1 MPKKWTGELVGMMH
15 DYKITGGQLAD
26 ELGVSRE
33 YVSMELNGRRA
44 PDGAKE
50 RFTAALKSIIKRTQ
64 PG

>member
-1 MPKKWTGELVGMMH
+1 MMH

-33 YVSMELNGRRA
+33 YVSMVLNGRRA
-44 PDGAKE
+44 PDGAEE